1 MCIFILK
8 TRRQV
13 CSRCSI
19 DTPNAATATIKKR
32 TMSESNFFF
41 SILSTRTKQERMML
55 IWDAENEEE
64 RRKKEKK
71 RRRRKEKEREE
82 KEQHA
87 RVKAI
92 LPSILTR
99 ELDLEMMAM
108 GLLGKTQN
116 MCCYVH
122 ASTFCYYI
130 HRFFSKKKR
139 RKLMT
144 IITTRLVS
152 CSKGRKKKMR
162 EEKKLTSLFFSIIIV
177 INDTYHHHQQQFH
190 FIRKNERTRNSV
202 GTITSFSFFSL
213 SLTHSLC
220 LSNHLSVFIDEWAEQ
235 SVWLS
240 IIITHLREWVM
251 MHNWRCA
258 WVLLKRK
265 YSHVRLV
272 FIQNATRIE
281 IYIYQNIHIQSKKY
295 E

>member
-1 MCIFILK
+1 MYLVAK
-8 TRRQV
+8 
-13 CSRCSI
+13 
-19 DTPNAATATIKKR
+19 
-32 TMSESNFFF
+32 
-41 SILSTRTKQERMML
+41 
-55 IWDAENEEE
+55 EE
-64 RRKKEKK
+64 RRRWGKK
-71 RRRRKEKEREE
+71 RNWL
-82 KEQHA
+82 A
-87 RVKAI
+87 Y
-92 LPSILTR
+92 S
-99 ELDLEMMAM
+99 
-108 GLLGKTQN
+108 
-116 MCCYVH
+116 
-122 ASTFCYYI
+122 
-130 HRFFSKKKR
+130 
-139 RKLMT
+139 
-144 IITTRLVS
+144 
-152 CSKGRKKKMR
+152 
-162 EEKKLTSLFFSIIIV
+162 FSIIIV